1 MENKLDKLFRNQLSK
16 HEETPSMNA
25 WEQIHRQLA
34 SNRKSLWIK
43 RLSIAASIILIATA
57 GFVGYRSLSDLAVES
72 NPGITESTLPI
83 SKLDSNLD
91 LNNQE
96 KLVEPSFQD
105 NSTKTDIE
113 ESMQED
119 EIVAITSTSKDII
132 ISTPE
137 IESPVEDIEIFEPVI
152 AEIKL
157 MEDELDTYTS
167 NEEKIS
173 LINEE
178 VENIEQADVA
188 LNDHSDE
195 QSLDENPHPEKQ
207 VKSYPKVKIIYKA
220 NQDSELVA
228 SGKQTLINKGINKI
242 TNFTDEHLLTA
253 ERKTKLRN
261 TKEDLL
267 ALNFG
272 KLLNKS
278 NKDLEN

>member
-1 MENKLDKLFRNQLSK
+1 LID
-16 HEETPSMNA
+16 EE
-25 WEQIHRQLA
+25 I
-34 SNRKSLWIK
+34 
-43 RLSIAASIILIATA
+43 
-57 GFVGYRSLSDLAVES
+57 
-72 NPGITESTLPI
+72 
-83 SKLDSNLD
+83 
-91 LNNQE
+91 
-96 KLVEPSFQD
+96 
-105 NSTKTDIE
+105 DI
-113 ESMQED
+113 
-119 EIVAITSTSKDII
+119 
-132 ISTPE
+132 
-137 IESPVEDIEIFEPVI
+137 
-152 AEIKL
+152 
-157 MEDELDTYTS
+157 
-167 NEEKIS
+167 
-173 LINEE
+173 
-178 VENIEQADVA
+178 IEQADVA